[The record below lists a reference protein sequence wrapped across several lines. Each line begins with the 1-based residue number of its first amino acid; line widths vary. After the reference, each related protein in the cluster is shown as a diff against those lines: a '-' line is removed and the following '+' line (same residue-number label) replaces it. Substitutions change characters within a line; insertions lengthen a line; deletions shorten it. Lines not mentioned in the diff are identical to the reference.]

1 MQDLMVTLQKLSAPC
16 LVVACALIINFG
28 YVATD
33 FYDVPGV
40 ITVIFI
46 PCALV
51 VCLGWFSKSMRRT
64 IAMSFAMIL
73 LAAFLAYLSLTA
85 PALFGI
91 IEDVYYRN
99 LFNYTV
105 FLRVMQFVFVT
116 MFFSILTALVAGLA
130 FE

>member
-1 MQDLMVTLQKLSAPC
+1 MVTLQKLSTLS
-16 LVVACALIINFG
+16 LVVACAVIINLG
-28 YVATD
+28 YVATN

-46 PCALV
+46 PCTLV
-51 VCLGWFSKSMRRT
+51 ICLGWFLRNLKMT
-64 IAMSFAMIL
+64 IAVSSAVIL
-73 LAAFLAYLSLTA
+73 TAALLTYVSLTA
-85 PALFGI
+85 PVLFGI
-91 IEDVYYRN
+91 IEDVSYRN

-105 FLRVMQFVFVT
+105 FLRVMQYIFVT

>member
-1 MQDLMVTLQKLSAPC
+1 MVTLQKLSTII
-16 LVVACALIINFG
+16 LVVACAVIINFG
-28 YVATD
+28 YVATN
-33 FYDVPGV
+33 FYDIPGV

-46 PCALV
+46 PCTLV
-51 VCLGWFSKSMRRT
+51 ICLGWFLRNLKMT
-64 IAMSFAMIL
+64 IAVSSAVIL
-73 LAAFLAYLSLTA
+73 IAALLTYVSLTA
-85 PALFGI
+85 PVLFGI

-105 FLRVMQFVFVT
+105 FLRVMQYIFVT

>member
-1 MQDLMVTLQKLSAPC
+1 MVASNKLTTVG
-16 LVVACALIINFG
+16 LVIACAVIINFG
-28 YVATD
+28 YVATNL
-33 FYDVPGV
+33 YDVPGV

-46 PCALV
+46 PCVLV
-51 VCLGWFSKSMRRT
+51 VCLGWFIKNMKMT
-64 IAMSFAMIL
+64 IALTFASIL
-73 LAAFLAYLSLTA
+73 VAAFLTYISLTA
-85 PALFGI
+85 PVLFGI

-105 FLRVMQFVFVT
+105 FLKVMQFIFFT

>member
-1 MQDLMVTLQKLSAPC
+1 MVAFHKLSIIG
-16 LVVACALIINFG
+16 LVISCAVIINFG
-28 YVATD
+28 YIATNL
-33 FYDVPGV
+33 YDVPSV

-51 VCLGWFSKSMRRT
+51 VCLGWFMKNMKMT
-64 IAMSFAMIL
+64 IAMTIASIL
-73 LAAFLAYLSLTA
+73 MAAFFAYVSLTA
-85 PALFGI
+85 PVLFGI

-105 FLRVMQFVFVT
+105 FLKVIQFIFFT

>member
-1 MQDLMVTLQKLSAPC
+1 MVTLQKLSTLS
-16 LVVACALIINFG
+16 LVVACAVIINLG
-28 YVATD
+28 YVATN
-33 FYDVPGV
+33 FYDIPGV

-46 PCALV
+46 PCTLV
-51 VCLGWFSKSMRRT
+51 ICLGWFLRSLKMT
-64 IAMSFAMIL
+64 IAASSAVIL
-73 LAAFLAYLSLTA
+73 IAALLTYVSLTA
-85 PALFGI
+85 PVLFGI

-105 FLRVMQFVFVT
+105 FLRVMQYVFVT

>member
-1 MQDLMVTLQKLSAPC
+1 MVTLQKLSTLS
-16 LVVACALIINFG
+16 LVVACAVIINLG
-28 YVATD
+28 YVATN
-33 FYDVPGV
+33 FYDIPGV

-46 PCALV
+46 PCTLV
-51 VCLGWFSKSMRRT
+51 ICLGWLLRSLKMT
-64 IAMSFAMIL
+64 IAASSAVIL
-73 LAAFLAYLSLTA
+73 IAALLTYVSLTA
-85 PALFGI
+85 PVLFGI

-105 FLRVMQFVFVT
+105 FLRVMQYVFVT

>member
-1 MQDLMVTLQKLSAPC
+1 MVTLQKLSTLS
-16 LVVACALIINFG
+16 LVVACAVIINFG
-28 YVATD
+28 YVATN

-46 PCALV
+46 PCTLV
-51 VCLGWFSKSMRRT
+51 ICLGWFLRNLKMT
-64 IAMSFAMIL
+64 IAVSSAVIL
-73 LAAFLAYLSLTA
+73 TAALLTYVSLTA
-85 PALFGI
+85 PVLFGI
-91 IEDVYYRN
+91 IEDVSYRN

-105 FLRVMQFVFVT
+105 FLRVMQYIFVT

>member
-1 MQDLMVTLQKLSAPC
+1 MVTLQKLSTIS
-16 LVVACALIINFG
+16 LVVACAVIINFG
-28 YVATD
+28 YVATN
-33 FYDVPGV
+33 FYDIPGV

-46 PCALV
+46 PCTLV
-51 VCLGWFSKSMRRT
+51 ICLGWFLRNLKMT
-64 IAMSFAMIL
+64 IAVSSAVIL
-73 LAAFLAYLSLTA
+73 IAALLTYVSLTA
-85 PALFGI
+85 PVLFGI

-105 FLRVMQFVFVT
+105 FLRVMQYIFVT

>member
-1 MQDLMVTLQKLSAPC
+1 MVALQKLSAVC
-16 LVVACALIINFG
+16 LVVACAVIINFG
-28 YVATD
+28 YVATN

-46 PCALV
+46 PCTLV
-51 VCLGWFSKSMRRT
+51 VCLGWFLKSMRTT
-64 IAMSFAMIL
+64 IAMSFVSIL
-73 LAAFLAYLSLTA
+73 VAAFLTYISLTA
-85 PALFGI
+85 PVLFGI

-105 FLRVMQFVFVT
+105 FLRVMQFIFVT

>member
-1 MQDLMVTLQKLSAPC
+1 MVTLQKLGAPC

-33 FYDVPGV
+33 FYNVPGV

>member
-1 MQDLMVTLQKLSAPC
+1 MVASQNLRTIG
-16 LVVACALIINFG
+16 LVVACAVIINFG
-28 YVATD
+28 YVTTNL
-33 FYDVPGV
+33 YDIPGV

-51 VCLGWFSKSMRRT
+51 VCLGWFLKSMRTT
-64 IAMSFAMIL
+64 IAMSFAAIL
-73 LAAFLAYLSLTA
+73 LAAFLNYISLTT
-85 PALFGI
+85 PVLFGI

-105 FLRVMQFVFVT
+105 FLRVMQLIFVT

>member
-1 MQDLMVTLQKLSAPC
+1 MVSYQKLSTIG
-16 LVVACALIINFG
+16 LIVACAVIINFS
-28 YVATD
+28 YVATNL
-33 FYDVPGV
+33 YDLPSV

-51 VCLGWFSKSMRRT
+51 IFMGWFLKNMKMT
-64 IAMSFAMIL
+64 IVSTFASIL
-73 LAAFLAYLSLTA
+73 MAAFLTYISLTT
-85 PALFGI
+85 PVIFGI

-105 FLRVMQFVFVT
+105 FLKVMQLVFFT
-116 MFFSILTALVAGLA
+116 TFFSILTALVAGLA

>member
-1 MQDLMVTLQKLSAPC
+1 MVAFQKLSTLG
-16 LVVACALIINFG
+16 LVVACAVIINFG
-28 YVATD
+28 YVATN

-46 PCALV
+46 PCILV
-51 VCLGWFSKSMRRT
+51 VCLGWFLKSMRTT
-64 IAMSFAMIL
+64 IAMSFAAIL
-73 LAAFLAYLSLTA
+73 TAAFLTYVSLTA
-85 PALFGI
+85 PVLFGI

-105 FLRVMQFVFVT
+105 FLRVMQFIFVT

>member
-1 MQDLMVTLQKLSAPC
+1 MVSSQKLSTIG
-16 LVVACALIINFG
+16 LIVACAVIINFS
-28 YVATD
+28 YVATNL
-33 FYDVPGV
+33 YDLPSV

-51 VCLGWFSKSMRRT
+51 IFMGWFLKNMKMT
-64 IAMSFAMIL
+64 IVSTFASIL
-73 LAAFLAYLSLTA
+73 MAAFLTYISLTT
-85 PALFGI
+85 PVIFGI

-105 FLRVMQFVFVT
+105 FLKVMQLVFFT
-116 MFFSILTALVAGLA
+116 TFFSILTALVAGLA